1 MEVQMPNDKQINVR
15 NIPADVLA
23 KAQKIAEKTDESL
36 ARVIRRLL
44 REYVAEN
51 EQKLKQP
58 AK

>member
-1 MEVQMPNDKQINVR
+1 MSKETKPLYVKD
-15 NIPADVLA
+15 IPADVLA